1 MEMDMPLDL
10 PYFPRPGYQLLWL
23 TVWFVCVYT
32 LQAGGLERQV
42 EIRRAFGDA
51 FI

>member
-10 PYFPRPGYQLLWL
+10 PYFPRPGHQLLWL
-23 TVWFVCVYT
+23 LCGLCVCVYT

-42 EIRRAFGDA
+42 EIRMGFW
-51 FI
+51 